1 MTMNA
6 VTSGLTA
13 ATALAT
19 MMMIVVVIAVGRTAC
34 WRTMT
39 MSDRN
44 GSVEGAETV
53 VQEARR
59 GW

>member
-1 MTMNA
+1 MSA
-6 VTSGLTA
+6 VISGLTA
-13 ATALAT
+13 AIALAM

-34 WRTMT
+34 WRMMT
-39 MSDRN
+39 LSDRN

-59 GW
+59 EW